1 MPLSKIDQ
9 FVEYMRNNAPD
20 PANQET
26 AKKLNRALHAVGAV
40 EETKKNATRHLN
52 YEDGVVTGI
61 GIGIGFAALSAQ
73 STQPATP
80 ASRLDQLCA
89 EARELADKPGG
100 PTQQEALAKSLEM
113 AQEMRSLGL
122 DTAADVFEE
131 SVLSMDMLMSFGLS
145 GKQAADIVLG
155 PA

>member
-40 EETKKNATRHLN
+40 EETKKNATRPLT

-61 GIGIGFAALSAQ
+61 GIGISFAALSAQ
-73 STQPATP
+73 PTQPATP
-80 ASRLDQLCA
+80 TSRL
-89 EARELADKPGG
+89 
-100 PTQQEALAKSLEM
+100 
-113 AQEMRSLGL
+113 
-122 DTAADVFEE
+122 
-131 SVLSMDMLMSFGLS
+131 
-145 GKQAADIVLG
+145 VLG